1 MLQHFSENERE
12 YLLYQQRLDAERV
25 EATWKTA
32 LDRLQQSIAQ
42 ERREKEQERQEKE
55 QVRHEKEQERREKE
69 RLLSL
74 LQQAGIDP
82 NELKI

>member
-32 LDRLQQSIAQ
+32 LDRLQQSV
-42 ERREKEQERQEKE
+42 EQER
-55 QVRHEKEQERREKE
+55 HEKE

-82 NELKI
+82 NEPKV